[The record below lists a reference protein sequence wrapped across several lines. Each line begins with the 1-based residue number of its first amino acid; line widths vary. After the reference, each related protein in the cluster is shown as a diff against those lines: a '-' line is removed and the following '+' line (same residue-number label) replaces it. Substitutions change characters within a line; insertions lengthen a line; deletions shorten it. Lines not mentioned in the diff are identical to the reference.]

1 MSAMHGLALRSLI
14 RRRGISLLL
23 ALVVFSGIA
32 LSSALAWFTA
42 RQESALDEVVR
53 DTLVHCVVT
62 DAKGMSQDRLNM
74 YSAEVEKLTGRRE
87 DVGCMLGR
95 YVKNVRAKAG
105 LNLTYPVDCR
115 GVRILSLD
123 SDPALS
129 ALEGVTVEFLDG
141 WDESA
146 LGTSERLCLAPEG
159 FVEPDEAGELWVECA
174 DALGG
179 EFSLRVIGWVRG
191 GPANTL
197 YVPFFMLRGE
207 ESEVFPTDSCSFD
220 IADNSLLEE
229 SRAEIFRYFVEPAPE
244 NVNDGISYGVM
255 IQDEAYIRSRDELMS
270 GIRLL
275 RLLTPL
281 LLAVMAA
288 IGFLSGYLSA
298 RRRIKEFAVMRCL
311 GMKRGQ
317 IFGWTFEEYAIPTA
331 AGWLLGLG
339 FVIPASLSVGA
350 WPVVQALLLLLV
362 FLLGTAIAIL
372 RITGVN
378 VMRLM
383 KVEE

>member
-1 MSAMHGLALRSLI
+1 MSAMHSLALRSLI

-42 RQESALDEVVR
+42 RQETALGEVVR

-87 DVGCMLGR
+87 DAGCMLGS

-105 LNLTYPVDCR
+105 LDLAYPADCR

-146 LGTSERLCLAPEG
+146 LGTSERLCLVPEG
-159 FVEPDEAGELWVECA
+159 FVEPDEAGELRVECA
-174 DALGG
+174 DTLGC
-179 EFSLRVIGWVRG
+179 EFSLQVIGWVKD
-191 GPANTL
+191 GPENTL

-207 ESEVFPTDSCSFD
+207 DSEAFPTDSCSFD
-220 IADNSLLEE
+220 IADNAQLEE
-229 SRAEIFRYFVEPAPE
+229 SRAEIFKYFVEPAPE
-244 NVNDGISYGVM
+244 NVNDGISYGVI
-255 IQDEAYIRSRDELMS
+255 IQDEAYVRSRDELMS

-288 IGFLSGYLSA
+288 MGFLSGYLSA

-317 IFGWTFEEYAIPTA
+317 VFRWTFEEYAVPTA

-339 FVIPASLSVGA
+339 IVIPASLSVG
-350 WPVVQALLLLLV
+350 PGPLVQALMLLLV
-362 FLLGTAIAIL
+362 FLLGTAIAIV